1 VPLCLGEEK
10 ERVWS
15 LKIPSH
21 TAEVGEVPRAVAAE
35 IADALLAFIL
45 EAAKHNVDATTLTY
59 GFSCDTKKKAAES
72 LGRFSY

>member
-1 VPLCLGEEK
+1 M
-10 ERVWS
+10 
-15 LKIPSH
+15 
-21 TAEVGEVPRAVAAE
+21 GEVPRAVAAE